1 MARVTG
7 IGGVFLRSKDSKA
20 LQDWYVRNLGLEP
33 DEDGYVILS
42 WGGDNSGST
51 VWAAFDGDADYF
63 GGPDAGWMINYRVD
77 DLDGLVEKLQAAGVP
92 VAEKRFEDANGRFA
106 HCWDPEGNKVELWE
120 PAEGF

>member
-1 MARVTG
+1 MGR
-7 IGGVFLRSKDSKA
+7 IR
-20 LQDWYVRNLGLEP
+20 
-33 DEDGYVILS
+33 
-42 WGGDNSGST
+42 
-51 VWAAFDGDADYF
+51 GDADYF